1 MIFQPIL
8 DPNGDNVIGTK
19 FAREYFERISPSKSK
34 SFDPDDNEDI
44 KDMGVHIT
52 RTETTS
58 SVTGGLML
66 NLLACINHNRKI
78 SVEGLAIFFL

>member
-8 DPNGDNVIGTK
+8 DPNRDNVIGTK
-19 FAREYFERISPSKSK
+19 FTREYFERISSSKSK
-34 SFDPDDNEDI
+34 SFDLDGNEDI
-44 KDMGVHIT
+44 KNMDVHIT

-66 NLLACINHNRKI
+66 NSLACINHNKKI
-78 SVEGLAIFFL
+78 SVKGLAKY